1 MSGIYWFFFILD
13 TPRFYDTVNLKKMLL
28 LQSEN
33 VVKNNYNNIHGVQIK
48 FEVMP
53 CKGQWK
59 LEGRDWQFFF
69 KCTSN
74 EKHPCDYTQVM
85 LVSSSS
91 SSSSSSFDCCS
102 GDHSFT
108 TLGPVW
114 GHGCYLSHLR
124 VPLFCTVHHLHAL
137 HRTLRHQRWSM
148 YSRYKHLKNLT
159 LQLSCTG
166 KDILRIYE
174 YHPLH
179 LHGLPLQDHCDIS
192 ESSVQ
197 VFRFIS
203 SRMLTK

>member
-1 MSGIYWFFFILD
+1 MQRSMKIRGQGLAIFFS
-13 TPRFYDTVNLKKMLL
+13 NLVPMK
-28 LQSEN
+28 S
-33 VVKNNYNNIHGVQIK
+33 VPVIIH
-48 FEVMP
+48 
-53 CKGQWK
+53 
-59 LEGRDWQFFF
+59 
-69 KCTSN
+69 
-74 EKHPCDYTQVM
+74 M
-85 LVSSSS
+85 LVLS

-102 GDHSFT
+102 GDQFYHTWSSLRPWLSFVA
-108 TLGPVW
+108 LEG
-114 GHGCYLSHLR
+114 Y
-124 VPLFCTVHHLHAL
+124 PLFCTVHHLHAL

>member
-1 MSGIYWFFFILD
+1 MLQSAREKLGGNNNCFSLKELWFNYLKFFQGQGKICENLIFKTKSPFGKMSGIYWFFFILD

-59 LEGRDWQFFF
+59 LEVRDWQFFF

-124 VPLFCTVHHLHAL
+124 VPLFCTAHHLHAL
-137 HRTLRHQRWSM
+137 HRTLQHQRWPM
-148 YSRYKHLKNLT
+148 YSR
-159 LQLSCTG
+159 
-166 KDILRIYE
+166 
-174 YHPLH
+174 
-179 LHGLPLQDHCDIS
+179 
-192 ESSVQ
+192 
-197 VFRFIS
+197 
-203 SRMLTK
+203 